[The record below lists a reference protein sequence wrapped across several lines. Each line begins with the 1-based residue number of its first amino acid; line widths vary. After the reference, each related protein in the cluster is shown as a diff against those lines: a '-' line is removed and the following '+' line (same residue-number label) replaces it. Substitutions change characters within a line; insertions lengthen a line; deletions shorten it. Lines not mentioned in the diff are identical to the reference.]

1 LLSDFCFLI
10 CLYPLSEEMLL
21 TLFWVLALAALL
33 VVSSVASYLRLLMR
47 RLSGVAARKLFQ
59 ANEDRAIRADRE
71 RVGVSISTL
80 HGAAMALF
88 AVGLTGLFFLRRAE
102 HFWENLSTSLLV
114 VLCVIA
120 ICDQLIPF
128 LLVARH
134 DEPEQ
139 ILAGWVPLLRLS
151 VLLALPLTFPILV
164 STGLRRLLEA
174 EEPQP
179 EELQP
184 QEELQD
190 LIEAGEQEGILE
202 KGEGELLQSV
212 VEFGDKVVRE
222 VMTPRPEIAAIEIHS
237 PIEELRKLFREKR
250 YTRYLVYSGQLDNV
264 EGIVNIGDLS
274 ELPPSDQSRVT
285 IRSLLRPMPF
295 VPETKRTADLL
306 KELQQSTTQ
315 LAVVVNEYGSVAG
328 LVTIEDLLEEIV
340 GEIRD
345 EVEPHAR
352 DIVRE
357 SANSYVV
364 AGQTVLAQVADQ
376 LKVPIEEGDYSTVA
390 GFVLTRLGHVPSPGE
405 KVESNGV
412 SFEVLEADPRTVLK
426 VRLRVTP
433 QTSAAAPAAGL

>member
-1 LLSDFCFLI
+1 MFLI
-10 CLYPLSEEMLL
+10 VPWL
-21 TLFWVLALAALL
+21 LALAALL

-59 ANEDRAIRADRE
+59 CNEGRVVRADRE

-88 AVGLTGLFFLRRAE
+88 AVGLTGLFFLRRPG
-102 HFWENLSTSLLV
+102 HSWENLSASLLV
-114 VLCVIA
+114 VVCVIA

-139 ILAGWVPLLRLS
+139 ILSEWMPTLRLS
-151 VLLALPLTFPILV
+151 VFLALPLTFPILI
-164 STGLRRLLEA
+164 STGLRRLLEV
-174 EEPQP
+174 EQPQP
-179 EELQP
+179 EAPSP
-184 QEELQD
+184 QEDLQD
-190 LIEAGEQEGILE
+190 LIEAGEQEGIIE
-202 KGEGELLQSV
+202 KEQGELLQSV
-212 VEFGDKVVRE
+212 VEFGDKVVRDI
-222 VMTPRPEIAAIEIHS
+222 MTPRPEIAAVEINS
-237 PIEELRKLFREKR
+237 PVEELRKLFREKR

-264 EGIVNIGDLS
+264 EGIVSIRDLT
-274 ELPPSDQSRVT
+274 ELPPAEQSGVT
-285 IRSLLRPMPF
+285 IRSLLRSVPL
-295 VPETKRTADLL
+295 VPETKRTTELL

-315 LAVVVNEYGSVAG
+315 LAVVVDEYGRVAG

-357 SANSYVV
+357 SANSYLVL
-364 AGQTVLAQVADQ
+364 GQTDLAQVVDQ
-376 LKVPIEEGDYSTVA
+376 LNVPIEEGDYSTVA
-390 GFVLTRLGHVPSPGE
+390 GFVLTRLGHVPTPGE
-405 KVESNGV
+405 KVESNGL

-426 VRLRVTP
+426 VRLRVLP
-433 QTSAAAPAAGL
+433 EPSAAVSA